1 MPAARRSPFIVAA
14 LVVLVDQITKTWAVN
29 ALSGGRVI
37 DIVWT
42 LRFALGFNSG
52 MAFSKATGF
61 GPLIGV
67 VATVAV
73 IWLSLS
79 LRRADSFGSAVGVA
93 LVTGGAAGN
102 LLDRVFRGRGWLR
115 GSVVDFIDLQWW
127 PVFNIADS
135 AITVGG
141 AILVIGALLSTGG
154 DDSGDGTNVT
164 EAGS

>member
-1 MPAARRSPFIVAA
+1 MPAARRSPFVVAA
-14 LVVLVDQITKTWAVN
+14 LVVVLDQMTKSWAVN
-29 ALSGGRVI
+29 ALAEGRIIHV
-37 DIVWT
+37 VWT
-42 LRFALGFNSG
+42 LRFSLGFNSG
-52 MAFSKATGF
+52 MAFSKATGY

-73 IWLSLS
+73 VWLSLS
-79 LRRADSFGSAVGVA
+79 LRRADSFGSAIGVA

-102 LLDRVFRGRGWLR
+102 LLDRIFRGRGWLH

-141 AILVIGALLSTGG
+141 VILVAGVLLSPGG
-154 DDSGDGTNVT
+154 RRDLAPDGEVT
-164 EAGS
+164 K